1 MQFSS
6 YSKML
11 ILVSIQF
18 GVTYALF
25 PCKDPDHPG
34 VHQALCA
41 RPLLPWEVPKGVP
54 AKEIISTA
62 NKNTV
67 VAPAVPSQGSFTCG
81 HVLVN
86 GRPSVERKCC
96 LLPHHVAPNDYA
108 IYLNSD
114 LANNC
119 YNG

>member
-62 NKNTV
+62 NKNTWHLLYLHKAPLLV
-67 VAPAVPSQGSFTCG
+67 VTYWLTV
-81 HVLVN
+81 VLS
-86 GRPSVERKCC
+86 GKKCC